1 MSDEIDRRV
10 VEMQF
15 RNEDF
20 ERNADKTISTLDKL
34 KTALHLEGA
43 ASGVEAVAAKFSA
56 LQVVGVT
63 ALASITNSAVDA
75 GKKIV
80 NALAIEP
87 ITTGFSEYELKMNSM
102 RTILSATGESIETV
116 NKYLEELNE
125 YSDKTI
131 YSYSDMVD
139 NISKF
144 TNSGVELEDAVMAIK
159 GISNEA
165 ALAGASASQA
175 SHAMYNFAQALIIS
189 SSVASAL
196 PYCIFSLIVPSN
208 NSDFCKTYPNLPRSS
223 SIL

>member
-63 ALASITNSAVDA
+63 ALANITNSAVDA

-87 ITTGFSEYELKMNSM
+87 ITSGFSEYEL
-102 RTILSATGESIETV
+102 
-116 NKYLEELNE
+116 
-125 YSDKTI
+125 
-131 YSYSDMVD
+131 
-139 NISKF
+139 
-144 TNSGVELEDAVMAIK
+144 
-159 GISNEA
+159 
-165 ALAGASASQA
+165 
-175 SHAMYNFAQALIIS
+175 
-189 SSVASAL
+189 
-196 PYCIFSLIVPSN
+196 
-208 NSDFCKTYPNLPRSS
+208 
-223 SIL
+223 

>member
-1 MSDEIDRRV
+1 M
-10 VEMQF
+10 
-15 RNEDF
+15 
-20 ERNADKTISTLDKL
+20 
-34 KTALHLEGA
+34 
-43 ASGVEAVAAKFSA
+43 AAKFST
-56 LQVVGVT
+56 LQVVGMT
-63 ALASITNSAVDA
+63 ALANITNSAVDA

-87 ITTGFSEYELKMNSM
+87 ITSGFSEYELKMNSM

-175 SHAMYNFAQALIIS
+175 RTQCIILHRRYRPVQLNCSTGGLFKLLRWILWNLKS
-189 SSVASAL
+189 S
-196 PYCIFSLIVPSN
+196 
-208 NSDFCKTYPNLPRSS
+208 
-223 SIL
+223 